1 MKALRWTQVTLSIPL
16 AYQDL
21 LVGQLAALGFGG
33 FLQEEASLKGYIEGA
48 KWNREL
54 EHHLHYYLQKF
65 GAEFPHLRIRTSS
78 ASIRQQN
85 WNQKWESSIGII
97 DVAPGIVIKPSW
109 KRLRVRDKGKIILH
123 VDPKMSFGTGHHET
137 TRLCLQML
145 HKYVQPRMT
154 VLDFGGGTGI
164 LAIAAIKLGA
174 GRAVA
179 IDHDEWTI
187 PNIKEN
193 LKRNR
198 VKHRVKVI
206 LGTVNSIPMRS
217 FDLIVANIDF
227 PTIVKAQSRF
237 AARLKKGG
245 LLILS
250 GILTTDLLTLH
261 RHLRHRGMT
270 PLDIVIENE
279 WAAITLIRT

>member
-1 MKALRWTQVTLSIPL
+1 MKTQRWIEVTLSIPH

-21 LVGQLAALGFGG
+21 LVGQLAALGFDG
-33 FLQEEASLKGYIEGA
+33 FLQEEAALKGYIEGVR
-48 KWNREL
+48 WNREL
-54 EHHLHYYLQKF
+54 EHRLHNYLQKF
-65 GAEFPHLRIRTSS
+65 STEFPHLTIHVSS
-78 ASIRQQN
+78 ASIRRQN

-109 KRLRVRDKGKIILH
+109 RHLRKRDKGKIVLH

-137 TRLCLQML
+137 TRLCLQL
-145 HKYVQPRMT
+145 LRNYVQPRMT
-154 VLDFGGGTGI
+154 VLDFGSGTGV
-164 LAIAAIKLGA
+164 LAIAAVKLGA

-179 IDHDEWTI
+179 VDHDEWTI

-198 VKHRVKVI
+198 VTQRVKVI
-206 LGTVNSIPMRS
+206 HGTITSIPMRS

-227 PTIVKAQSRF
+227 PTIIKAQSRF
-237 AARLKKGG
+237 TRKLNKGG

-250 GILTTDLLTLH
+250 GILTTDLLPLH
-261 RHLRHRGMT
+261 GFLRHKGVI
-270 PLDIVIENE
+270 PLDIVVENE
-279 WAAITLIRT
+279 WAAIVLVRT